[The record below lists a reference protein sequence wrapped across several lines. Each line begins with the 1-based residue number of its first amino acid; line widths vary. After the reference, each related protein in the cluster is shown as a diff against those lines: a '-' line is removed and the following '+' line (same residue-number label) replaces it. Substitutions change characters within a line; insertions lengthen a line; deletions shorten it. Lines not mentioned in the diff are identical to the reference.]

1 MARTTNYS
9 WLLLSLVLPCAV
21 VPCVGENPPGCRI
34 FRGILVCLFQHHSL
48 TDLPSGIPDDVVSLD
63 ASFNS
68 IRNLTHVPL
77 LDNLCTLNLR
87 SNRIETV
94 SWVSLRR
101 LPALQNIH
109 LNDNKITSVNLDVV
123 INHLPDLKLVDLSSN
138 RLTSVSVQ
146 GLGLPFLEQVNIDNN
161 PFNCDCALLW
171 LMNKVR
177 CLQECPRA
185 GVHCCYECEACF
197 LYSRLNH
204 DSLLCT
210 SPDSLQGL
218 SLTKA
223 VYTTQKIP
231 CEARTTVSTQT
242 AGREQV
248 ATTAS
253 TLSFSVKHRNADRI
267 STPYQAGVRETPVS
281 LVPTVEYVV
290 YTNPLGGP
298 VFSGPVLENNTSIQE
313 GNSKEISE
321 LAIGSEQIIIMVSV
335 SFLALLF
342 ILCIMRKIRRVTSE
356 EDTVGAAAVNTSTAI
371 DSFSAGAPGL
381 PTLTSTDMCLAQI
394 VPPIKNLMYQGNLDT
409 GEQQLTTSA
418 HQLARTCMAR
428 MMPPI
433 IKVNTDYHNL
443 NAGTPHQATCVSYN
457 TCPGQ
462 NMPQNSRETNCH
474 QYQDNLN
481 AGTPRQA
488 SCDSYNTCQGQ
499 GMQQNRNTTR
509 TYMYQD
515 NLHAGAAQQASVDC
529 YNTCPGQPNENTAYE
544 HVQNSEC
551 AER

>member
-1 MARTTNYS
+1 MARTRNYS

-34 FRGILVCLFQHHSL
+34 FRGILVCLFQHRTL

-77 LDNLCTLNLR
+77 LHNLCTLNLR

-185 GVHCCYECEACF
+185 GVQCCYECEACF
-197 LYSRLNH
+197 LHSRLNH

-210 SPDSLQGL
+210 SPDPLQGL

-223 VYTTQKIP
+223 VYTPQKIP

-242 AGREQV
+242 
-248 ATTAS
+248 TAS
-253 TLSFSVKHRNADRI
+253 TLSSTVKIRNADRI
-267 STPYQAGVRETPVS
+267 STPYQAGVREKPVS

-298 VFSGPVLENNTSIQE
+298 MFSGPVLENNTSIQE
-313 GNSKEISE
+313 GNSKEISK

-335 SFLALLF
+335 TFLALLF
-342 ILCIMRKIRRVTSE
+342 ISCIMRKIRRVVTSE
-356 EDTVGAAAVNTSTAI
+356 EVIGAAAVNTSTAI
-371 DSFSAGAPGL
+371 DSFSPGL
-381 PTLTSTDMCLAQI
+381 PTSTEMCLAQI
-394 VPPIKNLMYQGNLDT
+394 VPPIKNLMYQGNIDT
-409 GEQQLTTSA
+409 GEQQLPTSA
-418 HQLARTCMAR
+418 HQLVRVAR

-433 IKVNTDYHNL
+433 SKVNTDYHNL
-443 NAGTPHQATCVSYN
+443 NAGTAHQATCISYN

-462 NMPQNSRETNCH
+462 NMPQNSRETTYQ
-474 QYQDNLN
+474 QYQDNVN
-481 AGTPRQA
+481 AWTPHQA
-488 SCDSYNTCQGQ
+488 SCDSYNTFPGQ
-499 GMQQNRNTTR
+499 GMQQNRNNTC
-509 TYMYQD
+509 TYMYHD
-515 NLHAGAAQQASVDC
+515 NLHAGAAQQASVYC